1 MQVEKTQRRM
11 PEDVVYEEGRAAGRQ
26 VGSAGGFTVAL
37 LRGGGAEVC
46 GDSLR
51 YVAEEGG
58 VIIVPDGQSYT
69 VEAAEGATLLS
80 VAIRSHLLPEG
91 VKSVLRAA
99 SPICSLEDAAA
110 RPDALISALGE
121 EYRMKDDF
129 SREMLIALSIEL
141 CITLARAG
149 IERVEPE
156 RVGTA
161 VAKARAYAAEHF
173 SEKLSLTEVAA
184 ICGVSPA
191 YLSRRFVAEC
201 GEGFSDHVAKLRLG
215 HAARLLRERQDMSI
229 TEIAFLTGFNDSNY
243 FSDKFKRAY
252 GTSPLKY
259 RNR

>member
-1 MQVEKTQRRM
+1 MQAEKAQRRM

-26 VGSAGGFTVAL
+26 LGSAGGFTVGV
-37 LRGGGAEVC
+37 LRGGDAEVR
-46 GDSLR
+46 GDSRR
-51 YVAEEGG
+51 YLADEGG
-58 VIIVPDGQSYT
+58 VIIVPDGQTYT
-69 VEAAEGATLLS
+69 VEAAEGTSLLS

-99 SPICSLEDAAA
+99 SPICSLGDAV

-121 EYRMKDDF
+121 EYRMKDGF

-161 VAKARAYAAEHF
+161 VAKARAYVAEHF

-201 GEGFSDHVAKLRLG
+201 GEGFADHVAKLRLG